1 MHLNNNWQKN
11 IDTGKWIS
19 DTNRLDKTNY
29 DAIREDLQKLRFYQ
43 KCLSGSTY
51 VSVNS
56 TADGIDSKSTIT
68 NVYDILDNSK
78 SKSFYYDGLNIPY
91 IQQFTP
97 PLPVDAELIGTTQS
111 ILDFHS
117 KDLGEYN
124 FTIKNLFTPERL
136 ISDQKDNL
144 YYVDLVSSE
153 SIDDIT
159 IKFESLMVDNVRAIE
174 GHRILLMD
182 QYELVT
188 ILSTIDP
195 DTYFYGGYEVDTSFG
210 GNTTYKI
217 PSSDNGVYNYIKRRL
232 VRVDELNDYK
242 SATKYSICAKLG
254 NVNREKQFKLER
266 LNSGYFPLWNST
278 DLTYPLSAV
287 TGESM
292 KFVETHN
299 WVLRN
304 RMDYN
309 NLYELSLN
317 DTLKHGTQSFQVEI
331 TSGNQT
337 GFATYS
343 IPERTLAVGEFGV
356 IFNHQEGITNIID
369 SKWKVTLRSISETS
383 RYYWVC
389 GDEGVVL
396 RINKYD
402 HTIKRINL
410 EFRDFDPKTSSSRKV
425 ITSLK
430 SISFY
435 NELRGCVV
443 GKFNQIWVTSD
454 GGKIWKQIYLSDFD
468 GYNFNTISFSNIDKF
483 YVGGDNGV
491 FIEFEY
497 NLGNWM
503 AHKRRI
509 SRYVDGFDDEYVL
522 VDDIN
527 DIDYFT
533 TGGNEFVTIGGE
545 LNNLFLYD
553 VNSTL
558 GLTSSFIYL
567 EDTTGSNTFGDITS
581 LSYFENDG
589 IYFSNFENIL
599 HVNPFN
605 FQTNGLNSNVVSTTF
620 SIYATQSGINSIFNF
635 DEAEILVAGNTS
647 TWITSV
653 TPSGTFSTVFDAD
666 YFNRLKPRLLFM
678 DYDIGSKLYWFDDF
692 GQYRLPERVEIPVS
706 YLLGGT
712 GSSFGMNPNTE
723 TLYNSNTLITTTY
736 SETNWITYWK
746 DRQKTF
752 EYYTDLDESNLVE
765 PSFTFSSS
773 DTIGK
778 TFSYSTASISV
789 DYNDILPLMPSATPL
804 NQAPNIDQE
813 SRFREIAGTLITA
826 PTSTSNLFFWDYL
839 GIWKTTVPDTDLPP
853 EVGDV
858 LRISSDVFDGK
869 FIINKNI
876 VKNCRKTYTGGD
888 ATFEIRGGG
897 LGQEIRVIG
906 LSLTNGLVSALPL
919 INPPA
924 LTMAQLLVDA
934 INDNTINGLG
944 HGYSATIFN
953 SGITWFITI
962 QSPIYSTGVAY
973 AAYDI
978 ISGRTTNSYRTGF
991 NWVSTTL
998 CDYYS
1003 YFYTDFTQNIINNIP
1018 QSTQETVVRNLNKYP
1033 IGVTASNTEYFVDNF
1048 NDHYA
1053 NLGYDCELIE
1063 TTQSFRIDP
1072 KYSQWSA
1079 YYNLQSKIDVVDY
1092 NAVPYS
1098 TEIKYPSGFLNFGYT
1113 PTYNLLSYLNFLNP
1127 GEYLPTKEFYS
1138 MPNYELIP
1146 GPNSTQPLT
1155 DQIFID
1161 VTLET
1166 NLLKIGS
1173 NLKHIWDSL
1182 LKWTF
1187 VNVNVDGPLNPSVI
1201 TDRLLITDKYYDSSN
1216 DWYIIE
1222 FHDKINFSTTGDI
1235 DTIDIGSRRT
1245 LQQISDDLQYI
1256 NRMHRPEWLSNT
1268 SYDKTLSSPAGSWLN
1283 YETDIDFKVP
1293 TDSYCKILLSDSMI
1307 VSDIT
1312 GLLYTDDNYE
1322 LATQITK
1329 LRRENKLDVSS
1340 VTLNGGYYQFN
1351 FTELHRLDNY
1361 DQVLVDIND
1370 ITTDYPETLLGVHHV
1385 EVVSGYSIKLPI
1397 ISVGLFPTQNFNI
1410 FHVNDDDFLNFQPID
1425 LFDMGVG
1432 DKKIKQS
1439 IEVPIDKYDI
1449 VGSQYNIVDID
1460 LSKYKFR
1467 LIDGLDLVTLTARF
1481 PWILDAE
1488 ISDAVIGL
1496 DDVGELTWYKGIWFC
1511 GRWFGGRWVSGS
1523 WVSGDWYSGE
1533 WTSKFIN
1540 DGYISIDID
1549 EKQTDYYNSTWYGGR
1564 WFGGVW
1570 DNGTWNDGRWY
1581 GGTWNNGRWFDGT
1594 WNDGTWLNG
1603 LFKSGIWI
1611 LGEWKNGI
1619 YNQSNG
1625 PSYWLDGE
1633 FTGGDFETGTWY
1645 NGVFDEKNGKVS
1657 RFGTKA
1663 TNSRPSIWRSG
1674 KFLGGQFHSYL
1685 NEDSDGNPEV
1695 SLVHKY
1701 SKWKTGL
1708 FAGGDFYGGVS
1719 SNINFKNTTW
1729 HGGISEYIDV
1739 TYISA
1744 TSSVISLDGE
1754 YDFNVNDEFYIVDS
1768 GTPGTF
1774 SLYGSIDNPRKYSVL
1789 TANYDSVNDVTDV
1802 NVSVNLLTS
1811 LTNNPIEGNWNLLSV
1826 TTNYDFTTSLIGT
1839 LYTIDT
1845 YSTSPPTINALIDS
1859 DWTIINQSI
1868 NLNQSN
1874 PPTATYT
1881 SVTPYTSTEIDLNLL
1896 LGLLGPP
1903 NDIYDVSY
1911 GLNALSMTFSLNQDP
1926 ILNPNGLIFE
1936 YQFSKTPLSGSP
1948 SNLKAVSSF
1957 DNSSWDSGIWYNGV
1971 FKGGQF
1977 NGGVWYDGFFEGN
1990 WG

>member
-1 MHLNNNWQKN
+1 MHLNNKWEKN
-11 IDTGKWIS
+11 VDTGKWVS
-19 DTNRLDKTNY
+19 ERDRLDKTNY
-29 DAIREDLQKLRFYQ
+29 DSLREDLQKLRFYQ

-51 VSVNS
+51 VGVNS
-56 TADGIDSKSTIT
+56 IADGPDTKATIE
-68 NVYDILDNSK
+68 NVYDILDNYD

-91 IQQFTP
+91 IQSFTP
-97 PLPVDAELIGTTQS
+97 PLPTDAELIGTTQS
-111 ILDFHS
+111 ILDFHT

-124 FTIKNLFTPERL
+124 FTMKNLFTPERL
-136 ISDQKDNL
+136 ITDQKDNL
-144 YYVDLVSSE
+144 YYVDLVSND

-159 IKFESLMVDNVRAIE
+159 IKFESLVIDSVRAIE
-174 GHRILLMD
+174 GHRVLLKN
-182 QYELVT
+182 QHELVT

-195 DTYFYGGYEVDTSFG
+195 DTYFYGGYEVDTTSG

-217 PSSDNGVYNYIKRRL
+217 PNSDNGVYTYTKRRL
-232 VRVDELNDYK
+232 VRVEELNDYE

-254 NVNREKQFKLER
+254 NTNREKQFKLER

-278 DLTYPLSAV
+278 GLTYPSSTV

-292 KFVETHN
+292 QFVETHN

-309 NLYELSLN
+309 NLYELVLS

-331 TSGNQT
+331 TSGTQT
-337 GFATYS
+337 GYVTYS
-343 IPERTLAVGEFGV
+343 IPERTLSVGEFGV
-356 IFNHQEGITNIID
+356 IFNHQEGVTNIID
-369 SKWKVTLRSISETS
+369 SKYKVTLRSISETS

-396 RINKYD
+396 RINKDD
-402 HTIKRINL
+402 HSIKRVNL
-410 EFRDFDPKTSSSRKV
+410 EFQDFDPKTSSSRQV
-425 ITSLK
+425 ITTLK
-430 SISFY
+430 SISFF

-454 GGKIWKQIYLSDFD
+454 GGKNWKQIYLSDFD

-497 NLGNWM
+497 KLGNWL

-527 DIDYFT
+527 DIDYFS

-567 EDTTGSNTFGDITS
+567 EDTTGSNTFGDISS

-589 IYFSNFENIL
+589 IYLSNFENIL
-599 HVNPFN
+599 HVDPFS
-605 FQTNGLNSNVVSTTF
+605 FQTTGTNSNVVSTTF
-620 SIYATQSGINSIFNF
+620 SVYAPQTGINSIFNYN
-635 DEAEILVAGNTS
+635 DSEILVAGNTS
-647 TWITSV
+647 TWLTSV
-653 TPSGTFSTVFDAD
+653 TPSGTFSTVFDSD

-692 GQYRLPERVEIPVS
+692 GQYRLPERVEIPVT
-706 YLLGGT
+706 YLLGGPE
-712 GSSFGMNPNTE
+712 SSFGMNPNTE

-765 PSFTFSSS
+765 PSFTFSAS

-804 NQAPNIDQE
+804 NQAPNVDQE
-813 SRFREIAGTLITA
+813 SRFREIVGTLITI
-826 PTSTSNLFFWDYL
+826 PTSPSELFFWDYL
-839 GIWKTTVPDTDLPP
+839 GVWKTEVPDTDAPP

-869 FIINKNI
+869 FITNKVI
-876 VKNCRKTYTGGD
+876 QDNCRKIQTGGTV
-888 ATFEIRGGG
+888 TFKIQGGHNAG
-897 LGQEIRVIG
+897 FGQEIRVTG
-906 LSLTNGLVSALPL
+906 VSLTDGAVSASPQSS
-919 INPPA
+919 I
-924 LTMAQLLVDA
+924 MAQLLVDA
-934 INDNTINGLG
+934 INDNTVNGLG
-944 HGYSATIFN
+944 HGYSAVIFN
-953 SGITWFITI
+953 SGTTWFITI
-962 QSPIYSTGVAY
+962 QAPSYIGSV
-973 AAYDI
+973 AYDI
-978 ISGRTTNSYRTGF
+978 IRDRTSSEIHNF
-991 NWVSTTL
+991 NWVTVVI
-998 CDYYS
+998 CDYYA
-1003 YFYTDFTQNIINNIP
+1003 YFYTDFTQNVLNNIP
-1018 QSTQETVVRNLNKYP
+1018 QSSQETVVRNLNKYP
-1033 IGVTASNTEYFVDNF
+1033 SGVTASSTEYFVDNF

-1053 NLGYDCELIE
+1053 NLAYDCELVG
-1063 TTQSFRIDP
+1063 TTQSFRIEP

-1079 YYNLQSKIDVVDY
+1079 YYNLQSTIDVIDY
-1092 NAVPYS
+1092 NAVSYS

-1113 PTYNLLSYLNFLNP
+1113 PTYNLLSYLNYLNP
-1127 GEYLPTKEFYS
+1127 GEYLPTKEFHS
-1138 MPNYELIP
+1138 MPNYELVP
-1146 GPNSTQPLT
+1146 GPNSPQPLT

-1161 VTLET
+1161 VGLET

-1173 NLKHIWDSL
+1173 NLKHIYDSL
-1182 LKWTF
+1182 FKWTF
-1187 VNVNVDGPLNPSVI
+1187 VDVTVDGPLNSNVL
-1201 TDRLLITDKYYDSSN
+1201 TERLLIIDKYYDTSN

-1222 FHDKINFSTTGDI
+1222 FHDKIDFSTSGDI
-1235 DTIDIGSRRT
+1235 DTIDITSRRT

-1256 NRMHRPEWLSNT
+1256 NRMHRPEWLSQT
-1268 SYDKTLSSPAGSWLN
+1268 SYDKTLSLPAGSWLN
-1283 YETDIDFKVP
+1283 HETDIDFKVP

-1307 VSDIT
+1307 MSDVT

-1329 LRRENKLDVSS
+1329 LRRETQLSVAS
-1340 VTLNGGYYQFN
+1340 VTLNSGYYQFN
-1351 FTELHRLDNY
+1351 FTEPHRLDNY
-1361 DQVLVDIND
+1361 DQILVGLDGID
-1370 ITTDYPETLLGVHHV
+1370 TDYPETLLGIHHV
-1385 EVVSGYSIKLPI
+1385 ETVGLYSIKLTVL
-1397 ISVGLFPTQNFNI
+1397 SSGLFPTQNFNI

-1439 IEVPIDKYDI
+1439 IEVPIEKYDI
-1449 VGSQYNIVDID
+1449 VGSQYNIVNID
-1460 LSKYKFR
+1460 LNKYKFR

-1496 DDVGELTWYKGIWFC
+1496 SDVGELTWYKGIWFC

-1523 WVSGDWYSGE
+1523 WVNGDWYSGE
-1533 WTSKFIN
+1533 WTSKFIS
-1540 DGYISIDID
+1540 DSYISVGID
-1549 EKQTDYYNSTWYGGR
+1549 EQKTDYYNSTWYGGR
-1564 WFGGVW
+1564 WFGGTW
-1570 DNGTWNDGRWY
+1570 DNGTWYDGRWY
-1581 GGTWNNGRWFDGT
+1581 DGKWYDGRWFDGT
-1594 WNDGTWLNG
+1594 WNDGTWNDG
-1603 LFKSGIWI
+1603 LFKSGIWV
-1611 LGEWKNGI
+1611 LGEWKDGI
-1619 YNQSNG
+1619 FNQSNG
-1625 PSYWLDGE
+1625 PSYWLDGK

-1645 NGVFDEKNGKVS
+1645 NGVFDEKNDKVS

-1663 TNSRPSIWRSG
+1663 SNSRPCVWRSG

-1695 SLVHKY
+1695 SKVHKY
-1701 SKWKTGL
+1701 SKWETGL
-1708 FAGGDFYGGVS
+1708 FTGGDFYGGVS
-1719 SNINFKNTTW
+1719 SIINFKNTTW
-1729 HGGISEYIDV
+1729 HGGISECVDI
-1739 TYISA
+1739 TYINA
-1744 TSSVISLDGE
+1744 TSSTITLDGE
-1754 YDFNVNDEFYIVDS
+1754 YDFNVNDEFYIVDD
-1768 GTPGTF
+1768 GNNGTF
-1774 SLYGSIDNPRKYSVL
+1774 SLYGSVENPRRYSVL
-1789 TANYDSVNDVTDV
+1789 TTDYDSVADETEV

-1811 LTNNPIEGNWNLLSV
+1811 LTNNPIEGYWKLVSV
-1826 TTNYDFTTSLIGT
+1826 TTNWDFTLV
-1839 LYTIDT
+1839 TIVPT
-1845 YSTSPPTINALIDS
+1845 YSVSSYSTNAPDLFIDS

-1868 NLNQSN
+1868 DYVQTN
-1874 PPTATYT
+1874 PPGGSVTWSATYT
-1881 SVTPYTSTEIDLNLL
+1881 STDITFDAGFSTWD
-1896 LGLLGPP
+1896 
-1903 NDIYDVSY
+1903 YDVDY
-1911 GLNALSMTFSLNQDP
+1911 GQNGLSMTFSSVP
-1926 ILNPNGLIFE
+1926 NPLIPGFNFIWNFE
-1936 YQFSKTPLSGSP
+1936 KVPLTGTP

-1957 DNSSWDSGIWYNGV
+1957 DNSQWDSGIWYNGV

-1977 NGGVWYDGFFEGN
+1977 NGGVWYDGYFSGN